1 MQDRNC
7 VPIWKDAKI
16 MNLYKEQ
23 ELVRKAMNATLSGL
37 REDPYLKA
45 RILADAKQEKPVLKK
60 LSVFAVTAALLVVSI
75 TAVLAAGLFS
85 SIGQLYRLNGKPE
98 RDEITRNIQQ
108 VHERY
113 EGNAACCELTGT
125 VYDPAGGVYALSWTL
140 TPLYEGDSLYV
151 VLDSIT
157 MGGEPADTRSGIHA
171 TGYFLKKETDCSVA
185 GELPESGG
193 TECEITFSILRPSGE
208 IVKVSAP
215 DGEAGAE
222 TEKRYRNM
230 LAAGQLP
237 MEGDGWIYCH
247 TGKGGENLSY
257 SDQLLETGLMELTD
271 RFTLKADI
279 GTAGV
284 HETRTY
290 ACQET
295 FVSDGYE
302 IRIRSCLVTPFT
314 AKLEIECMTDT
325 RPEDTA
331 NGTGTKLK
339 LKVEVPGTEIWS
351 RNQSLT
357 QSCPVL
363 MEDGRWS
370 TLFALD
376 AQALL
381 VFPEAFRFTA
391 GFHDGARFADCSGA
405 VTIRLTDQ

>member
-1 MQDRNC
+1 MFKHQ
-7 VPIWKDAKI
+7 
-16 MNLYKEQ
+16 
-23 ELVRKAMNATLSGL
+23 KAS
-37 REDPYLKA
+37 
-45 RILADAKQEKPVLKK
+45 
-60 LSVFAVTAALLVVSI
+60 FI
-75 TAVLAAGLFS
+75 TALAATACVLISLVFFLISGSTVGYSIANGHWGLIATAVSVLF
-85 SIGQLYRLNGKPE
+85 G
-98 RDEITRNIQQ
+98 
-108 VHERY
+108 
-113 EGNAACCELTGT
+113 AA
-125 VYDPAGGVYALSWTL
+125 
-140 TPLYEGDSLYV
+140 SL
-151 VLDSIT
+151 LAQS
-157 MGGEPADTRSGIHA
+157 
-171 TGYFLKKETDCSVA
+171 KKA
-185 GELPESGG
+185 GELA
-193 TECEITFSILRPSGE
+193 
-208 IVKVSAP
+208 VSLM
-215 DGEAGAE
+215 
-222 TEKRYRNM
+222 R

-247 TGKGGENLSY
+247 TGKGSENLSY

-290 ACQET
+290 AGQET

-381 VFPEAFRFTA
+381 VFPEAFRITA